1 VPPIA
6 RILARKAWNPPNPSR
21 HQIELNVVDWS
32 HWTDLEARGGHE
44 EGVELLLGAGRVL
57 ELSLTITHAWRREAA
72 AASGLG
78 DVPRRVSPWVR
89 TLSTPRVILLQK
101 PHVTVPQRAREWSS
115 GESPMAPLRQA
126 CALPP
131 SAGCD
136 VPLVGPGLD
145 RRYHFVLIKS

>member
-1 VPPIA
+1 
-6 RILARKAWNPPNPSR
+6 
-21 HQIELNVVDWS
+21 
-32 HWTDLEARGGHE
+32 
-44 EGVELLLGAGRVL
+44 VL

-115 GESPMAPLRQA
+115 GESPMAPPRQA

-136 VPLVGPGLD
+136 VNRPLVDGGPGLD